1 MSKQVNELKARV
13 EWLENELSA
22 KMDSADE
29 LYNELQ
35 TYKNREKA
43 IIGAL
48 TEAQNSSAR
57 VLEEAREKAAGIIAA
72 ANEEAALQKERMKLA
87 IDDANLRADAII
99 RSAQE
104 KAAAIYEESDKL
116 LEDRKAELAGLNK
129 RINAVA
135 KYAADLCRSF
145 SESIVAGMDKEA
157 GETAPVP
164 EEYATTKELMQSI
177 YALEGRELPV
187 EDAANAENGAQ
198 PMESEL
204 SAMELTGL
212 LDTLNDNAEEKLL
225 TVDDIPETGNGPSGD
240 AELDAILNDI
250 LKED

>member
-157 GETAPVP
+157 GETASVP

-187 EDAANAENGAQ
+187 EDDAEKAAAA
-198 PMESEL
+198 ESEL

-212 LDTLNDNAEEKLL
+212 LDTLNDNAEDKLW
-225 TVDDIPETGNGPSGD
+225 TVDDIPEAKADPMADS
-240 AELDAILNDI
+240 ELDAILNDI

>member
-116 LEDRKAELAGLNK
+116 LEDRKTELAGLNK

-157 GETAPVP
+157 GETASVP

-187 EDAANAENGAQ
+187 EDDAEKAAAA
-198 PMESEL
+198 ESEL
-204 SAMELTGL
+204 SAMELSGL

>member
-157 GETAPVP
+157 GETASVP

-198 PMESEL
+198 PTGSEL

-212 LDTLNDNAEEKLL
+212 LDTLSDNAEDKLW
-225 TVDDIPETGNGPSGD
+225 TVDDIPEAKADPTADS
-240 AELDAILNDI
+240 ELDAILNDI

>member
-72 ANEEAALQKERMKLA
+72 ANEEAALQQERMKLA

-157 GETAPVP
+157 GETASVP

-187 EDAANAENGAQ
+187 EDDTEKAAAA
-198 PMESEL
+198 ESEL

>member
-157 GETAPVP
+157 GETASVP

-187 EDAANAENGAQ
+187 EDDAEKAAAA
-198 PMESEL
+198 ESEL
-204 SAMELTGL
+204 SAMELSGL

>member
-157 GETAPVP
+157 GEAASVP

-198 PMESEL
+198 PTGSEL

-212 LDTLNDNAEEKLL
+212 LDTLNDNAEDKLW
-225 TVDDIPETGNGPSGD
+225 TVDDIPEAKADPTADS
-240 AELDAILNDI
+240 ELDAILNDI

>member
-157 GETAPVP
+157 GETASVP

-187 EDAANAENGAQ
+187 EDDAEKAAAA
-198 PMESEL
+198 ESEL
-204 SAMELTGL
+204 SAMELSGL
-212 LDTLNDNAEEKLL
+212 LDTLNDNAEEKLW
-225 TVDDIPETGNGPSGD
+225 TVDDIPEAGNGPSGD

>member
-72 ANEEAALQKERMKLA
+72 ANEEAALQKESMKLA

-129 RINAVA
+129 RINTVA

-157 GETAPVP
+157 GETASVP

-187 EDAANAENGAQ
+187 EDDAEKAAAA
-198 PMESEL
+198 ESEL
-204 SAMELTGL
+204 SAMELSGL

>member
-72 ANEEAALQKERMKLA
+72 ANEEAALQQERMKLA

-157 GETAPVP
+157 GETASVP

-187 EDAANAENGAQ
+187 EDDAEKAAAA
-198 PMESEL
+198 ESEL
-204 SAMELTGL
+204 SAMELSGL